1 MTAADRTA
9 GPPGPSQPHPDLD
22 TLADLD
28 AGVLTDT
35 EAEPVRTHAAGCA
48 RCGQV
53 LAALGG
59 VRADLR
65 ALPAPPLPPAVA
77 ARLDATLAD
86 LRRVPAADRP
96 ATTTARPPAP
106 AADLAAARERRARR
120 LRVLG
125 GTAAAAVALVVAG
138 ASVTSVIRAGSGS
151 DDSAGGGGGA
161 TLDQRTTQR
170 EDSAAAPGAAAPT
183 SLPPLP
189 NFDRSSLAAALPAL
203 TATYAVGRVV
213 EDGPTGPAGAMADRA
228 QRTACVR
235 AIPGAEGEVTAVRW
249 IRYAGRPA
257 YVLVFVDDGV
267 RTAWVVGDQC
277 GQVPAVPA
285 TVLDTVR

>member
-1 MTAADRTA
+1 
-9 GPPGPSQPHPDLD
+9 
-22 TLADLD
+22 
-28 AGVLTDT
+28 
-35 EAEPVRTHAAGCA
+35 
-48 RCGQV
+48 V

-86 LRRVPAADRP
+86 LRRSPAADRP
-96 ATTTARPPAP
+96 AATASRPPAP
-106 AADLAAARERRARR
+106 VADLAAARERRGRR

-151 DDSAGGGGGA
+151 DDSAGGGA
-161 TLDQRTTQR
+161 TALDQGTTQR
-170 EDSAAAPGAAAPT
+170 EDSAAAPGAAPPT

-213 EDGPTGPAGAMADRA
+213 EDGTTGPAGAMADRA

-249 IRYAGRPA
+249 IRYTGRPA

-267 RTAWVVGDQC
+267 RTAYVVGDRC